1 MQRLFLPAAAILTA
15 AASPALAH
23 TGAEAVSG
31 LSAGFSH
38 PIGGLDHVL
47 AMVAVGILAV
57 QSGGKS
63 VWFVPA
69 SFVGMMIVG
78 GVLGI
83 NGIAMPLVELGIVG
97 SLVLLGLV
105 IAIGRRMPMG
115 LAMVFVGLL
124 AVFHGH
130 AHGTEMPVNASGAEY
145 GIGFVIATMGLIAIG
160 VGMSIGVQKMA
171 EKIAPIAARASGGAI
186 AATGGLL
193 LIA

>member
-1 MQRLFLPAAAILTA
+1 MPRLFLPAAAILTA

-47 AMVAVGILAV
+47 AMVAVGILAT
-57 QSGGKS
+57 QLGGKS
-63 VWFVPA
+63 LLFVPA

-83 NGIAMPLVELGIVG
+83 NGIAIPMVELGIVG

-115 LAMVFVGLL
+115 LATVFVGML
-124 AVFHGH
+124 AIFHGH
-130 AHGTEMPVNASGAEY
+130 AHGTEMPMTASGAEY
-145 GIGFVIATMGLIAIG
+145 GIGFVMATMGLIAIG
-160 VGMSIGVQKMA
+160 AGMSIGVQKFA
-171 EKIAPIAARASGGAI
+171 EKIAPVAARASGGAI

-193 LIA
+193 LVA